1 MEEARMRQEKTGEVV
16 TSYYGIDLH
25 KDQITWHCIHKTGNG
40 ETVRENGKIST
51 DRVHEEL
58 VPMLTVNDSY
68 LIVEASGSSFFFYSL
83 VEAHCKKAF
92 VVNPVAF
99 RELYMTGKKTDRIDA
114 KKLAERLKYHIE

>member
-1 MEEARMRQEKTGEVV
+1 MQQDKAGEVV

-68 LIVEASGSSFFFYSL
+68 LIVEASGSSFFSTAWWKHIVKKHSL
-83 VEAHCKKAF
+83 LILLPFGNC
-92 VVNPVAF
+92 
-99 RELYMTGKKTDRIDA
+99 T
-114 KKLAERLKYHIE
+114 